1 MSERTRFQSQILL
14 QLSRL
19 ARWCSGLA
27 RSYSSKR
34 KGLHRSVRLRSNT
47 CTSTTRFRKFRGT
60 EFRALG
66 QDSRFES
73 SFANSDPRL
82 VEQIKPNYFGGANF
96 EARTVKDIIEPAKS
110 ISNKVSVRAALDQMQ
125 AQATDSSPVVDQC
138 GELLGI
144 LSKNK
149 MNRNVGGFGH
159 DPKTEPV
166 EAHIEKNNAYC
177 FEDQTIAE
185 AEQMML
191 NAKLGEV
198 FVVTREKLLV
208 GTINIEAIAQE
219 GKKLG
224 SRLNSESLREQSI

>member
-1 MSERTRFQSQILL
+1 M
-14 QLSRL
+14 
-19 ARWCSGLA
+19 
-27 RSYSSKR
+27 K
-34 KGLHRSVRLRSNT
+34 
-47 CTSTTRFRKFRGT
+47 
-60 EFRALG
+60 
-66 QDSRFES
+66 
-73 SFANSDPRL
+73 
-82 VEQIKPNYFGGANF
+82 QIKANHSGGANF
-96 EARTVKDIIEPAKS
+96 EARPVKDIIEPAKS
-110 ISNKVSVRAALDQMQ
+110 IFNKVSVNAALEEMRVR
-125 AQATDSSPVVDQC
+125 AIDSSPVIDQR
-138 GELLGI
+138 GELLGT

-177 FEDQTIAE
+177 FEDQTTAE

-208 GTINIEAIAQE
+208 GTVNIEAIAQE

-224 SRLNSESLREQSI
+224 SRLNSERGGKWGQV